1 MIEKL
6 KAYYDRYQ
14 EILQEC
20 CKPEVIS
27 DIQKWQKLSKE
38 QSDLEEYANL
48 YERYETLTRNI
59 ENAKEVLAPIIE
71 KIIQTR
77 DSKSEEIKKRWP
89 EISGPR
95 ISQYSSFL
103 RIEKKTLFIAADD
116 TRYIPLILAQKKRII
131 DKYNSFFP
139 SDDIKY
145 IKVIVES
152 Y

>member
-1 MIEKL
+1 MSQ
-6 KAYYDRYQ
+6 YYKD
-14 EILQEC
+14 
-20 CKPEVIS
+20 
-27 DIQKWQKLSKE
+27 
-38 QSDLEEYANL
+38 
-48 YERYETLTRNI
+48 
-59 ENAKEVLAPIIE
+59 AKEVLAPIIE

-89 EISGPR
+89 DISGPR

>member
-1 MIEKL
+1 MSQ
-6 KAYYDRYQ
+6 YYKD
-14 EILQEC
+14 
-20 CKPEVIS
+20 
-27 DIQKWQKLSKE
+27 
-38 QSDLEEYANL
+38 
-48 YERYETLTRNI
+48 
-59 ENAKEVLAPIIE
+59 AKEVLAPIIE

-77 DSKSEEIKKRWP
+77 DSKSEEIKRRWP
-89 EISGPR
+89 EISGSR

-103 RIEKKTLFIAADD
+103 RIEKKTLFIATDD